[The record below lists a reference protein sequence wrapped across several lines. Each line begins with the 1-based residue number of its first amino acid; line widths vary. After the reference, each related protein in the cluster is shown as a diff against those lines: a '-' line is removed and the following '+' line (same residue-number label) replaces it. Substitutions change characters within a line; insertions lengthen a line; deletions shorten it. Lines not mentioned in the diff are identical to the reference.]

1 MALRLLLRLS
11 TIVSFPEVVIMMNN
25 MDTARWAVTEIRK
38 KMESLETYM
47 DMLSGVMGVLE
58 DRLES
63 VQQEFVGF
71 ADAVEDLRYE
81 VQDLPQTLGVTDC

>member
-1 MALRLLLRLS
+1 
-11 TIVSFPEVVIMMNN
+11 MMNN

>member
-1 MALRLLLRLS
+1 
-11 TIVSFPEVVIMMNN
+11 MMNN

-71 ADAVEDLRYE
+71 TDAVEDLRYE

>member
-1 MALRLLLRLS
+1 MDN
-11 TIVSFPEVVIMMNN
+11 T
-25 MDTARWAVTEIRK
+25 DTARWAVMEIRK

-58 DRLES
+58 DRMES
-63 VQQEFVGF
+63 VQQEFIGF

-81 VQDLPQTLGVTDC
+81 VQDLPETLGVTGC